1 MFSWNNM
8 SSPTQAQRNVQLED
22 IYPNGFDVS
31 YKIFILMITLW
42 WEISLKLFLD
52 NYKIPGKFLF

>member
-8 SSPTQAQRNVQLED
+8 SSPTQSQRNVQLED

-42 WEISLKLFLD
+42 REISLKLFLD
-52 NYKIPGKFLF
+52 NYKFPGKFLF

>member
-1 MFSWNNM
+1 M

-22 IYPNGFDVS
+22 IYPIGFDVS

-42 WEISLKLFLD
+42 REISLKLFLD

>member
-1 MFSWNNM
+1 M

-31 YKIFILMITLW
+31 YKIFI
-42 WEISLKLFLD
+42 FND
-52 NYKIPGKFLF
+52 NALAGDQFKIILRQLQNPGKIFILNTFS